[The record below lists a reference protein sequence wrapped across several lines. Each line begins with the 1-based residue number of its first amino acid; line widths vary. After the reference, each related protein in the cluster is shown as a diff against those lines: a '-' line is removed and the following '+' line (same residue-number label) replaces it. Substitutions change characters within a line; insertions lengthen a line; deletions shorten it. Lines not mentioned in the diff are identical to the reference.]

1 MTSPRAIAVAPG
13 FVCARGLPA
22 PQFQEESNPLWLGFP
37 LHLPRPLGLRGSCP
51 VGRAGAGKQVA
62 GTTMRWSAASDS
74 ISAPHRHD
82 GSGVVAVVQEEQGP
96 CVSGLGVRN
105 AVGR

>member
-51 VGRAGAGKQVA
+51 VGRAGVGKQVA
-62 GTTMRWSAASDS
+62 GTTVRWSAASDNT
-74 ISAPHRHD
+74 IAPRRHN
-82 GSGVVAVVQEEQGP
+82 GSVAVAVAQEQQGP
-96 CVSGLGVRN
+96 YATGYGV
-105 AVGR
+105 